1 MDDKESKI
9 LVQWQ
14 TCVEMANS
22 VSQRRDTMNNLFV
35 SLNIAIIAATSI
47 MWDIKSIIIF
57 VGGIATCLVWRKF
70 INNFKLL
77 NDAKFKIILE
87 IESKLPG
94 QPFADEWEYLKGMKS
109 YRNGTKIENILPI
122 TFSIIYIIAIAVIV
136 ILKIGGEI

>member
-87 IESKLPG
+87 IESKLPE